1 MRPPS
6 AAAAAQEIAAIR
18 ISDICNLLKSLR
30 YVHSKRSEEEVFKL
44 LDELEGEFFLLE
56 LDFEA
61 FRNGARWA
69 VARLGT
75 RRPNGHPRRAGGGRK
90 KGGGK

>member
-30 YVHSKRSEEEVFKL
+30 YMHSERLEGEVFQL
-44 LDELEGEFFLLE
+44 LDKLEGEFLVLA
-56 LDFEA
+56 LDFDF
-61 FRNGARWA
+61 FRAGARWA
-69 VARLGT
+69 VARSGT
-75 RRPNGHPRRAGGGRK
+75 CRPDGLPRRAGGGRK